1 MVDIA
6 VNVANINHSLKAMHT
21 KVDSSEMTEDEKQFY
36 QRLLLVTA
44 AEAREISLKYQDL
57 MKAFA
62 KVMSGEKL

>member
-1 MVDIA
+1 
-6 VNVANINHSLKAMHT
+6 MHT